1 MVSFFVM
8 YDLLN
13 KKNMV
18 LCFRKLTI
26 LGILFRQIAMFI
38 KFCVAFVFGFQS
50 LQSIDFSKTYQLKG
64 LEPKIQSHTNFYQY
78 CDLTKNYI

>member
-8 YDLLN
+8 YDLLS
-13 KKNMV
+13 KKKYG
-18 LCFRKLTI
+18 RKLTI

-64 LEPKIQSHTNFYQY
+64 LEPKIESHTNFYQY